1 MEDMSTRAMWKWVP
15 AILVAG
21 TVGLAYAKLPPPT
34 EEQKAKAVE
43 AKDKADAAAK
53 KQTEALVKAQDRAVE
68 RYKKEK
74 GSDTVAAK
82 AGSGAPKK

>member
-74 GSDTVAAK
+74 GSGTVAAK